1 MHKNSP
7 AEHQKP
13 PQSSSKE
20 PLMSTFP
27 VTKRKRATRAKFAK
41 VRTGC
46 VTCKKRHVKCD
57 ETKPACKNCI
67 KWAGFCG
74 GYEAIHSHSKST
86 TTNSSMR
93 KPLIALPSPE
103 VDATSS
109 PEELD
114 MSTQD
119 YFWQLQSPTASL
131 SPPASIDFQNS
142 PYTYPCYTATS
153 SYFPAT
159 PPATVFDDIFWECTL
174 PRLMQDSAAIRYAN
188 LAVHTLIY
196 AKSPESASLGKAT
209 GHDYYGEALICYG
222 LALSETR
229 KATSQQTDLR
239 EAVIS
244 CMFFVI
250 FETLNGDRASA
261 QAHLQSGQRLSSEL
275 GADDFGQNL
284 RNILH
289 YLAQQAREYHF
300 DDTNASAGERRRRI
314 LESLVF

>member
-1 MHKNSP
+1 MHKNST
-7 AEHQKP
+7 AERQQL
-13 PQSSSKE
+13 PQ
-20 PLMSTFP
+20 
-27 VTKRKRATRAKFAK
+27 
-41 VRTGC
+41 
-46 VTCKKRHVKCD
+46 KRHVKCD

-67 KWAGFCG
+67 KWAGYCS
-74 GYEAIHSHSKST
+74 GYEAIHSNSKSM
-86 TTNSSMR
+86 TTNSPVR
-93 KPLIALPSPE
+93 KALIALPSPDL
-103 VDATSS
+103 DATSS

-114 MSTQD
+114 MTSQD
-119 YFWQLQSPTASL
+119 YFWQFPSPAASL
-131 SPPASIDFQNS
+131 SPPASIDFQTS
-142 PYTYPCYTATS
+142 PFTYPSYAAT

-174 PRLMQDSAAIRYAN
+174 PQLIQDSAAIRYAN

-196 AKSPESASLGKAT
+196 AKCPESASLGKAT

-229 KATSQQTDLR
+229 KATSQQTDLF
-239 EAVIS
+239 EAVVS

-275 GADDFGQNL
+275 GVEDFHRNL
-284 RNILH
+284 RGVLQ
-289 YLAQQAREYHF
+289 YLAQQAREFKF
-300 DDTNASAGERRRRI
+300 DDTNAFAGERRCSI